1 MINQAGMASYSTEQ
15 STWACTIFQTSK
27 NTRQSLERRQPMAEQ
42 VYLAVD
48 LGAESGRIMAGLW
61 NGSRMRLEQVHRFP
75 NEPVEI
81 SDSFRWD
88 VPRLWM
94 EIQNGLTIAAR
105 RYGRNVVSVGV
116 DTWGVDH
123 VLLSKSSEMLGLP
136 YHYRDHRTHGMLD
149 QACKKA
155 SREEIFA
162 ETGLQFMEI
171 NTLYQL
177 LALQKN
183 NPDILQAANCLLMIP
198 DFLHWCLCG
207 EKVCEFTDA
216 TTSQLFHPRNRDWS
230 WELMKRFSLPT
241 NIFPKV
247 VMPGTRLGALRSSL
261 AEKTRL
267 DSVAVVAPATHD
279 TASAVAAVPASHTA
293 GQNWAYISSGTWSL
307 MGIER
312 PSAEL
317 SSRVMDLNF
326 TNEGGVDGTY
336 RVLKNIM
343 GLWLVQQCKR
353 SFAAHGNEIEYT
365 DLVRMATV
373 EPPLRSFVNPNADGF
388 LNPTNMPMAIQAFC
402 RESDQPVPE
411 SEGALV
417 RCILESLALTYQK
430 VLTGLEELAGHRI
443 EIIHI
448 VGGGSQN
455 DLLNQF
461 TANACS
467 RTVLAGP
474 VEATAMGNLLVQ
486 ARASNE
492 VKSLQELRT
501 IVSQSSELRVFRP
514 EQASATA
521 WEDARARF
529 SKLSQARSL

>member
-1 MINQAGMASYSTEQ
+1 
-15 STWACTIFQTSK
+15 
-27 NTRQSLERRQPMAEQ
+27 MAEQ

-48 LGAESGRIMAGLW
+48 LGAESGRVMAGLW
-61 NGSRMRLEQVHRFP
+61 DGSRMRLEQVHRFP

-81 SDSFRWD
+81 SGSLRWD

-105 RYGRNVVSVGV
+105 RYGRHVVSVGV
-116 DTWGVDH
+116 DTWGVDY

-136 YHYRDHRTHGMLD
+136 FHYRDRRTRGMVD
-149 QACKKA
+149 QACKKVP
-155 SREEIFA
+155 REEIFA
-162 ETGLQFMEI
+162 QTGLQFMEI

-183 NPDILQAANCLLMIP
+183 NPDILQAADCLLMMP
-198 DFLHWCLCG
+198 DFLNWCLCG
-207 EKVCEFTDA
+207 ERVCEFTDA
-216 TTSQLFHPRNRDWS
+216 TTSQLFHPQNRNWS
-230 WELMKRFSLPT
+230 WDLIRQFSLPT
-241 NIFPKV
+241 NIFPKA
-247 VMPGTRLGALRSSL
+247 VMPGTQLDSLRASV

-267 DSVAVVAPATHD
+267 DSIAVVASASHD
-279 TASAVAAVPASHTA
+279 TASAVAAVPASNSANH
-293 GQNWAYISSGTWSL
+293 NWAYISSGTWSL
-307 MGIER
+307 MGIEQ
-312 PSAEL
+312 PSAQLSARVLEL
-317 SSRVMDLNF
+317 NY

-353 SFAAHGNEIEYT
+353 SFAARGNDIEYA
-365 DLVRMATV
+365 DLVRMAAM
-373 EPPLRSFVNPNADGF
+373 EPTLRSFVDPNDGRF
-388 LNPTNMPMAIQAFC
+388 LNPPNMPMAIQDFC
-402 RESDQPVPE
+402 RETGQAVPE
-411 SEGALV
+411 SEGALI
-417 RCILESLALTYQK
+417 RCALESLALAYQK
-430 VLTGLEELAGHRI
+430 VLIGLEELACHPI
-443 EIIHI
+443 EVIHI

-486 ARASNE
+486 ARACNE

-501 IVSQSSELRVFRP
+501 IVNRSSALRVFKP
-514 EQASATA
+514 EPANAGA

-529 SKLSQARSL
+529 AKLTQARGL